1 MAENIDET
9 ETGTQPAP
17 LQTETPAAPVLA
29 DGGDAAT
36 GSTEGEAAD
45 DSAQGAG
52 FKDQAQKFAR
62 QAADKA
68 RDLGA
73 EGKERAADALG
84 EVSRMMGNA
93 ADTVDEKLGAQY
105 GKYARSAAEGLGSFS
120 ENLKAKEID
129 DLLADAQNFVRKSP
143 AVAIGVAAA
152 LGFVIAR
159 LVRSGGGHDRGSD
172 DA

>member
-1 MAENIDET
+1 MAEDINEPGA
-9 ETGTQPAP
+9 GTPQAP
-17 LQTETPAAPVLA
+17 LKTEAATDTVLPV
-29 DGGDAAT
+29 GGEAMPGSTADAA
-36 GSTEGEAAD
+36 GDG
-45 DSAQGAG
+45 AQGTG
-52 FKDQAQKFAR
+52 FKGQAQNFAR

-120 ENLKAKEID
+120 ESLKAKEID

-159 LVRSGGGHDRGSD
+159 LVKSGGAADRGSD
-172 DA
+172 NA